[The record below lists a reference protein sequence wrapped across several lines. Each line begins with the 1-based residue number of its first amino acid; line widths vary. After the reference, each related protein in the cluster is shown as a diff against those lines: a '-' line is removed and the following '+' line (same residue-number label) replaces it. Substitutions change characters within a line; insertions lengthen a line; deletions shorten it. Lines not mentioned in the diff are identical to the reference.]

1 MDWELGRDIMLAGC
15 VCLTV
20 ATQVMSKLHLSLKH
34 GLVDLLL
41 NNEASLSLVLNELI
55 VKDADKGVFVF
66 SDIIADFLFRIA
78 ELLNNSLDHP
88 FIKHHVMCL
97 SLVFVGLS
105 WHTG

>member
-1 MDWELGRDIMLAGC
+1 MDWELGRDIMLAGR

-34 GLVDLLL
+34 SLVDLLL

-55 VKDADKGVFVF
+55 VEDADKGVLIF
-66 SDIIADFLFRIA
+66 SDIIADFLFRVA